1 MTENEEVNTAG
12 RREVDQDQ
20 SAVMT
25 GPVPR
30 GGAASVPASA
40 CTLGG
45 DPGQPA
51 GTHPCTALHDDA
63 KRRHAHGPRPILGM
77 SDEYHGHNTTPLM
90 SLLLHHC

>member
-20 SAVMT
+20 SDRPRAE
-25 GPVPR
+25 GR
-30 GGAASVPASA
+30 GGERPRE

-63 KRRHAHGPRPILGM
+63 KRRHAHGPRPVLGM
-77 SDEYHGHNTTPLM
+77 SDEYDGHNTTPLM